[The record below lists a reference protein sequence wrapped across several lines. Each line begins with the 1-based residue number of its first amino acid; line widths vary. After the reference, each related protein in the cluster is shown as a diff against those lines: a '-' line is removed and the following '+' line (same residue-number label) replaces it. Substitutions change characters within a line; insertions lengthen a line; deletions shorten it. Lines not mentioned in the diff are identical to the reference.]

1 MPQANPLTVNLAGL
15 CVEGTLYGIFFT
27 LFVLSSALLISRAR
41 KTSPHAS
48 IWSILCT
55 PLIAGSLAMFVAITV
70 HWVIEGARL
79 VQAVN
84 SPEGPLIFYLE
95 WSQPTFVAEM
105 GFFIAAAVIGDA
117 LIIYRLW
124 VVWNYRKLVVVFPIL
139 GLVGLLTCGIGLVQE
154 FPQLETGAG
163 IFQSSAARWA
173 TPDCVFTI
181 CTNVYCSA
189 MIAYKLWLVDSR
201 SQKYGG
207 PSLGGVLAIVVESAT
222 FYTAWALVFF
232 VTYQTHQNIC
242 FLIVNCWPAVSG
254 ITCMMINVR
263 AGLGWALEGT
273 NSNLNTST
281 VNASRVVFE
290 GIGDSNSKAYV
301 MNPLASDSTNGDQS
315 GYVGALRKS
324 RQLAINV
331 QHTHTMHAV

>member
-124 VVWNYRKLVVVFPIL
+124 VVWNYRNLVVVFPIL

-207 PSLGGVLAIVVESAT
+207 PSLG
-222 FYTAWALVFF
+222 
-232 VTYQTHQNIC
+232 
-242 FLIVNCWPAVSG
+242 
-254 ITCMMINVR
+254 VR
-263 AGLGWALEGT
+263 GLL
-273 NSNLNTST
+273 
-281 VNASRVVFE
+281 F
-290 GIGDSNSKAYV
+290 
-301 MNPLASDSTNGDQS
+301 
-315 GYVGALRKS
+315 
-324 RQLAINV
+324 
-331 QHTHTMHAV
+331 